1 MAPRR
6 HSGDAVTVLHASERK
21 SAIQTL
27 IKANSGKIPDTII
40 LEVDVRPSLSS
51 SRVTADFGQP
61 DQSKPVN
68 VIDACNGAA
77 YTLHYTE
84 LDVLK
89 QLRARGRPIKVQSIL
104 KDAAGRKYFRLS
116 TNWASDRKTGLF
128 HVTAYGQ
135 PRPTGTSV
143 DLDTTSSTKE
153 SPRPTKPSQVS
164 SRLTTERSRQTGHSG
179 KPRHSSKPGPNVD
192 PVPYCRSDSTSM
204 SIREVGGVQTPAE
217 STVETDSAIWDDRT
231 VGTIQT
237 METVDPPC
245 ERVKSVVPSQFTFP
259 RESVLSRP
267 DVHDTKELF
276 DERYGGGCLP
286 ERRGLSRPS
295 PRVSDVAPPARR
307 PDSVAA
313 PAPATTQP
321 STFTM
326 GTTSGPGSRMRP
338 SASRGPSR
346 MAPSVPLTSW
356 TEGSTTNRNTVGR
369 RLPVPVS
376 SMPAPHSL
384 STDSRST
391 VQWIHQGP
399 QTPAPERTVAAP
411 SNRSVLSTLR
421 PSFATTYAP
430 TSSVTTLTVGP
441 QTPRDVSYAT
451 ATGSSKYRPTW
462 KRLEPS
468 LTLPTRSLSTTYTAT
483 SQSELRSAN

>member
-1 MAPRR
+1 MAPSR
-6 HSGDAVTVLHASERK
+6 HSGDTVTVLHASERK

-27 IKANSGKIPDTII
+27 IKANSGKVPDTIF

-61 DQSKPVN
+61 DRSQPVN
-68 VIDACNGAA
+68 VVDACNGAA

-89 QLRARGRPIKVQSIL
+89 QLRARKRPIKVQSIL

-143 DLDTTSSTKE
+143 DIDTTSSTKE

-164 SRLTTERSRQTGHSG
+164 SRLTTEMSRRPG
-179 KPRHSSKPGPNVD
+179 HSSKSCLNVE
-192 PVPYCRSDSTSM
+192 PIPYCRSDSTSM
-204 SIREVGGVQTPAE
+204 SIQEVGGMQTPAE

-231 VGTIQT
+231 IGTIQT
-237 METVDPPC
+237 METMDPLC
-245 ERVKSVVPSQFTFP
+245 ERVKAVVPSQFTFP

-267 DVHDTKELF
+267 EAHDTKELF

-295 PRVSDVAPPARR
+295 PRAREGPPPGRR
-307 PDSVAA
+307 PASVAA
-313 PAPATTQP
+313 AAPAITQP
-321 STFTM
+321 STFAM
-326 GTTSGPGSRMRP
+326 GASSVPRSIMGPSSRDPSTT
-338 SASRGPSR
+338 RGPS
-346 MAPSVPLTSW
+346 VTLTPW
-356 TEGSTTNRNTVGR
+356 TEGSTTDCNRNTVGR

-384 STDSRST
+384 STESRST
-391 VQWIHQGP
+391 VQWIHQGL
-399 QTPAPERTVAAP
+399 QTPAPERTAP
-411 SNRSVLSTLR
+411 SNRSVLSTVR

-441 QTPRDVSYAT
+441 LTPRDVSYAT
-451 ATGSSKYRPTW
+451 ATAPSNYRPTW

-468 LTLPTRSLSTTYTAT
+468 LPTRSLSTTYTAT
-483 SQSELRSAN
+483 SQGELLSAN